1 MVKVCSLFSG
11 SSGNCI
17 FISSGNTSIL
27 VDAGV
32 SGRRIEEA
40 LTQIGESIKSI
51 SAILITHE
59 HNDHI
64 SGAGILSRRH
74 KIPIYA
80 NSGTWAAM
88 RPFLGKLHPDH
99 IRMTEVCT
107 RFSIGDID
115 ILPFPI
121 PHDAACPVGYNFF
134 IEDKKITIATDIG
147 HVSDE
152 LIGWLEKS
160 HIILLESNH
169 DIEMLKTGRYP
180 WPLKKRIMG
189 DYGHLCNEHTGK
201 VVAHLA
207 QNGTKFFLLGHLSK
221 ENNYPELAYQTVCN
235 ALVEKQIYPDKDV
248 FLDVAYRDRVSRMI
262 CI

>member
-32 SGRRIEEA
+32 SGKRIEEA
-40 LTQIGESIKSI
+40 LDQIGESIKSI

-88 RPFLGKLHPDH
+88 RPSWENL
-99 IRMTEVCT
+99 T
-107 RFSIGDID
+107 R
-115 ILPFPI
+115 
-121 PHDAACPVGYNFF
+121 
-134 IEDKKITIATDIG
+134 TIS
-147 HVSDE
+147 V
-152 LIGWLEKS
+152 
-160 HIILLESNH
+160 
-169 DIEMLKTGRYP
+169 
-180 WPLKKRIMG
+180 
-189 DYGHLCNEHTGK
+189 
-201 VVAHLA
+201 
-207 QNGTKFFLLGHLSK
+207 
-221 ENNYPELAYQTVCN
+221 
-235 ALVEKQIYPDKDV
+235 
-248 FLDVAYRDRVSRMI
+248 
-262 CI
+262 